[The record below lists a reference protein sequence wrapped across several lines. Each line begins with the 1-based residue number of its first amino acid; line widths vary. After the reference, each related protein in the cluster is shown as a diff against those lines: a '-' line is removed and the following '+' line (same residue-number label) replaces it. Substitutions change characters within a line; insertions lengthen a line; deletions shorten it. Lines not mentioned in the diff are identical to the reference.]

1 MKVLLAS
8 PHGFCAGVVRAI
20 EALESALATHGP
32 PLYVYHE
39 IVHNKHIVER
49 FRQRGVVFVDS
60 IEEVPPGQTLMFSA
74 HGVSPQVRAEAQ
86 QYLQT
91 MDVTCPLVQKVHAE
105 AARFAALGYTIL
117 LIGHRGHDE
126 IVGITGEAPANIHL
140 IETVG
145 DAERVAVENPGKV
158 AYLTQTTLSID
169 ESKRLIDAL
178 RRRFPQIVGPK
189 SSDICYATQSRQE
202 AVRELAADADL
213 VLVVGSRN
221 SSNTVRLA
229 EVARECGTPAHLID
243 DVGDID
249 PAWFWEV
256 ETVVLTAGASAPEH
270 LVEECLAWLVDRF
283 GASTEHRIVRRENL
297 RFGASI
303 AVVPPRCAPVPV

>member
-1 MKVLLAS
+1 MKVILAS

-20 EALESALATHGP
+20 EALESALETHGL

-39 IVHNKHIVER
+39 IVHNKHIVQQ
-49 FRQRGVVFVDS
+49 FRQRGVVFVNS
-60 IEEVPPGQTLMFSA
+60 IDEVPPGQTLMFSA
-74 HGVSPQVRAEAQ
+74 HGVAPQVRAEAR
-86 QYLQT
+86 QYLRT

-105 AARFAALGYTIL
+105 AARFASLGYTIL
-117 LIGHRGHDE
+117 LIGHQGHDE
-126 IVGITGEAPANIHL
+126 IVGIMGEAPARIRL
-140 IETVG
+140 IETVQ
-145 DAERVAVENPGKV
+145 DAERVAVENPEKV

-169 ESKRLIDAL
+169 ESKRLIDIL
-178 RRRFPQIVGPK
+178 RRRFPGIVGPK
-189 SSDICYATQSRQE
+189 SSDICYATQNRQE
-202 AVRELAADADL
+202 AVRELAPAADL

-221 SSNTVRLA
+221 SSNTIRLA

-256 ETVVLTAGASAPEH
+256 ATVVLTAGASAPEH
-270 LVEECLAWLVDRF
+270 LVEACMVWLVERF
-283 GASTEHRIVRRENL
+283 GATAEHRIVRRENL

-303 AVVPPRCAPVPV
+303 PIVAPQGVPAAV